1 MEQFDIQINMNG
13 DENEIHHKLLREK
26 PYRKNRDENE
36 IHRKFSRKK
45 PYRKTSQLSF
55 DGEVILKD
63 ETTPKP
69 NNELVENPN
78 DNKSWIDSLNKFTT
92 QFKQITDYKT
102 AEQIRYEK
110 EQELL
115 QKGEKYTIL
124 GMNPLVAISFSFAI
138 IIGCSIAIVKIK

>member
-13 DENEIHHKLLREK
+13 DENEIQPKFLRK
-26 PYRKNRDENE
+26 NPYRK
-36 IHRKFSRKK
+36 K
-45 PYRKTSQLSF
+45 SQLSF
-55 DGEVILKD
+55 DGEVTLKD
-63 ETTPKP
+63 EPTSNSNDK
-69 NNELVENPN
+69 LVENPD
-78 DNKSWIDSLNKFTT
+78 DNKSWIDSLNKFTSD
-92 QFKQITDYKT
+92 FKKITDYKT

-115 QKGEKYTIL
+115 QKGEKYKIL

>member
-13 DENEIHHKLLREK
+13 DENEIHHKLLK
-26 PYRKNRDENE
+26 
-36 IHRKFSRKK
+36 KK

-63 ETTPKP
+63 EPKP
-69 NNELVENPN
+69 NPNNKLVENP
-78 DNKSWIDSLNKFTT
+78 DEEKTWIDSLNKFTT
-92 QFKQITDYKT
+92 QFKQITDFKT
-102 AEQIRYEK
+102 EEQIRLEK

-124 GMNPLVAISFSFAI
+124 GMNPLVAISFSFLI